1 MTGVALGCVSG
12 HVAMLVLVLL
22 LVLLRRGFLGV
33 GSTVRRMLRVEEMGQ
48 SKNLRR

>member
-12 HVAMLVLVLL
+12 HVAM

-48 SKNLRR
+48 SKTLRR